1 MASPGLDIATLE
13 AAAQWYVDLR
23 TGTPDESLHREHQR
37 WLQSDPRHL
46 LAWERLGRLQG
57 KLERLAPAIGSP
69 ILKTAHAKR
78 RDVLKVLSVLLAT
91 GAAGTLGWKVTPLP
105 QWAADQRTG
114 IGERRSIHLEDG
126 SQLHLN
132 TATAVNIRYS
142 RQLRELVLL
151 SGEIL
156 IETAKDKAARPLIVH
171 TAEGSLQALGTRFI
185 VRREQDRTRLTVL
198 EHAVLVRPANQPDT
212 TLTVHAGEQISF
224 SADALG
230 SVMPATA
237 QADAWLHDTLVVNG
251 WRLDDFLQQLQ
262 RYRPG
267 YLSCDPAV
275 AGLRV
280 SGSFHLRNTDH
291 VLENLRLTLPL
302 RLRRFTRYWVRL
314 EAA

>member
-23 TGTPDESLHREHQR
+23 NGTPDESLHREHQR

-78 RDVLKVLSVLLAT
+78 RDMLKVLSVLLAT
-91 GAAGTLGWKVTPLP
+91 GAAGTLGWRVTPLP

-142 RQLRELVLL
+142 QQLRELLL
-151 SGEIL
+151 LTGEIL
-156 IETAKDKAARPLIVH
+156 VETAKDKAARPLIVH

-185 VRREQDRTRLTVL
+185 VQQEQDRTRLTVL